1 VIVELHMLQNFAPS
15 CLNRDDT
22 NSPKECQFGG
32 YRRARISSQC
42 IKRAIRWNGVFKDML
57 KDHLSSRSLRFPTQ
71 VYDELLKLGVKQSL
85 AKEIGKHLETIAK
98 KEATKSEGEEGKE
111 TEKIAKKNQASYE
124 LDIFKTPQMVFYTE
138 DEVKECATQ
147 VKALLDQGMKP
158 AEVFKKDKKGKFTNL
173 TVFPVPRSADIGLF
187 GRMVTS
193 AHFDNIDAACQVAH
207 AISTNKVGVEFDFYT
222 AVDDL
227 QPKEETGAGM
237 MGTIEFNS
245 ACYYRYANID
255 LVQLKKNLGGDE
267 ALSYKAVE
275 AFLRASVNAIPSG
288 KQTSMA
294 SPTPPDF
301 ILAVVRDSGAWSLA
315 NAFAKPVSPGS
326 NGNLVE
332 HSITALVDYWNRL
345 VKVYGDKGVR
355 AKPALALVKAEL
367 TGLNPVENMDRMIK
381 EVMKAV
387 TSGSQ
392 KGG

>member
-1 VIVELHMLQNFAPS
+1 MLQNFAPS

-42 IKRAIRWNGVFKDML
+42 IKRAIREDFKKSLDL
-57 KDHLSSRSLRFPTQ
+57 PPEFLARRSKLFVDKLTDKLIQGGKRQ
-71 VYDELLKLGVKQSL
+71 EEARVVAIRALNSIGLGVDEKDNTTQYLLFLGEKELNNMAEMVLANWAGLKSID
-85 AKEIGKHLETIAK
+85 AKEKAGKQKSDLGK
-98 KEATKSEGEEGKE
+98 KLKGTLDGGK
-111 TEKIAKKNQASYE
+111 AVDLA
-124 LDIFKTPQMVFYTE
+124 
-138 DEVKECATQ
+138 
-147 VKALLDQGMKP
+147 
-158 AEVFKKDKKGKFTNL
+158 
-173 TVFPVPRSADIGLF
+173 LF
-187 GRMVTS
+187 GRML
-193 AHFDNIDAACQVAH
+193 ADLPDKNIDAACQVAH
-207 AISTNKVGVEFDFYT
+207 AISTNKVNVEFDFYT
-222 AVDDL
+222 AVDDIK
-227 QPKEETGAGM
+227 PKEEAGAGM

-255 LVQLKKNLGGDE
+255 LEQLKKNLGNDE
-267 ALSYKAVE
+267 ALAYKAIE

-367 TGLNPVENMDRMIK
+367 TGLNPVENMDRMIR

-387 TSGSQ
+387 TGGSQ

>member
-1 VIVELHMLQNFAPS
+1 MIVELHMLQNFAPS

-42 IKRAIRWNGVFKDML
+42 IKRAIREDFKKSLDL
-57 KDHLSSRSLRFPTQ
+57 PPEFLARRSKLFVDKLTDKLIQGGKRQ
-71 VYDELLKLGVKQSL
+71 EEARVVAIRALNSIGLGVDEKDNTTQYLLFLGEKELNNMAEMVLANWAGLKSID
-85 AKEIGKHLETIAK
+85 AKEKAGKQKSDLGK
-98 KEATKSEGEEGKE
+98 KLKGTLDGGK
-111 TEKIAKKNQASYE
+111 AVDLA
-124 LDIFKTPQMVFYTE
+124 
-138 DEVKECATQ
+138 
-147 VKALLDQGMKP
+147 
-158 AEVFKKDKKGKFTNL
+158 
-173 TVFPVPRSADIGLF
+173 LF
-187 GRMVTS
+187 GRML
-193 AHFDNIDAACQVAH
+193 ADLPDKNIDAACQVAH
-207 AISTNKVGVEFDFYT
+207 AISTNKVNVEFDFYT
-222 AVDDL
+222 AVDDIK
-227 QPKEETGAGM
+227 PKEEAGAGM

-255 LVQLKKNLGGDE
+255 LNQLERNLLGKPWDKATADE
-267 ALSYKAVE
+267 LKEAKALAQKSVE
-275 AFLRASVNAIPSG
+275 AFITAAVSAVPSG

-345 VKVYGDKGVR
+345 VEVYGDKGVR

-367 TGLNPVENMDRMIK
+367 TGLNPVENMDRIIE
-381 EVMKAV
+381 EVMKVV
-387 TSGSQ
+387 TDGSQ